1 MSEYLLMNTNKI
13 ARDLMFYIALLIGV
27 CGLIFTYRLLIGP
40 LVIAV
45 LLAYLLQ
52 PGISWIAKQSKI
64 NRRLIVPFVYIVF
77 MSGLIFILI
86 YLSPIVVQQAK
97 ILTTG
102 LQIIPDHIRIFESEI
117 EYLTGVEIP
126 LLSMWTD
133 LQSGANQLLKPE
145 RVFQII
151 QITTTNIIWLVVI
164 LATSFYLLRDWE
176 RLRDWLIGLAPEV
189 YQPDVKHLYLE
200 IKVVWQVFLR
210 GQLLIMFLVGLLS
223 GLGAAVIGLPGAVIL
238 GILAGTLALIPTLG
252 PAITT
257 VIVAVVA
264 WTQGSTYLDLSNSA
278 MVILAVAIFQ
288 GVQIIE
294 GVWLTPQIM
303 GRRLQL
309 HPGLVLIAI
318 IGSLISVGATL
329 ALIIL
334 PLIGSLEIIIR
345 YTRRK
350 RAGFDFWP
358 IDEASHAVDAFMY
371 EKPNFKE
378 KIEDRMAS

>member
-1 MSEYLLMNTNKI
+1 M
-13 ARDLMFYIALLIGV
+13 
-27 CGLIFTYRLLIGP
+27 
-40 LVIAV
+40 
-45 LLAYLLQ
+45 
-52 PGISWIAKQSKI
+52 
-64 NRRLIVPFVYIVF
+64 
-77 MSGLIFILI
+77 
-86 YLSPIVVQQAK
+86 
-97 ILTTG
+97 
-102 LQIIPDHIRIFESEI
+102 
-117 EYLTGVEIP
+117 
-126 LLSMWTD
+126 
-133 LQSGANQLLKPE
+133 
-145 RVFQII
+145 
-151 QITTTNIIWLVVI
+151 VVI

-200 IKVVWQVFLR
+200 IKAVWQVFLR

-264 WTQGSTYLDLSNSA
+264 WTQGSTYLDLPNSA
-278 MVILAVAIFQ
+278 MVILAVAVFQ

-345 YTRRK
+345 YTRGK
-350 RAGFDFWP
+350 RAGLDPRP
-358 IDEASHAVDAFMY
+358 IDEASQAAFAFMY
-371 EKPNFKE
+371 EIPTFKE
-378 KIEDRMAS
+378 MIEDSIAS